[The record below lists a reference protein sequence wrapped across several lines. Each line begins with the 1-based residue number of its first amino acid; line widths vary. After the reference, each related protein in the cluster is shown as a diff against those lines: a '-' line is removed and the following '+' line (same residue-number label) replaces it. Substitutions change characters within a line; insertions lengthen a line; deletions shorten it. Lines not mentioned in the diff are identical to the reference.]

1 MKARLTLAAMVV
13 GVLGMALALRAQE
26 QPPPRNLLP
35 QLTPGAKSAA
45 DEIAKIRD
53 DIRLREQI
61 LRSQYAEFESSL
73 LKLKQR
79 LERSSKQEDRDRAA
93 VLAKVLEFSKDSGI
107 GVQFEQLVQ
116 FLKDNQ
122 FKAVGDM
129 KIALDKSN
137 KLADDLREI
146 LNRLREDTKHA
157 KLRDEIDLLKGLIKK
172 IEAAILQQQIVQAQT
187 DLGKTDPKELRGNQE
202 RVTNA
207 TAQIAKAMSGQGE
220 QAKGDP
226 KGGGKPGDDKG
237 KTKDIGDDANKAQSK
252 EAGADKSGKPA
263 DAKGEAGKGKEG
275 GGDPKSGAKGGD
287 SKEGGAKGSKG
298 DGQGDSKE
306 NPGDKKDPGTKNAG
320 EKSSLKEATAKGED
334 KQGDQKPGGEKS
346 ASKSGGDSKEAGAK
360 GSPSAQG
367 EKSDAKSGGK
377 GSEGQQAEAKPGSQS
392 QGQSQAKSGKQSG
405 DQPPGQKGDP
415 KQGNQDP
422 KDNIANSKKQVQ
434 DAQEK
439 MQQAEDKIAKKDN
452 KPASNDQG
460 DAINKLEQAKKKLEE
475 LLRQLR
481 EEELERLL
489 AALENRCQ
497 KMLAM
502 QLQVLAGTERVFRDV
517 ENNDDKKPTRQN
529 QQDSIKLSDQEKDI
543 VLEATKAIEMLEAEG
558 SAVAFPEVFQQV
570 REDMIHV
577 QKRLEITDVG
587 VVTQAIERDI
597 IESLKEMIEA
607 LKKAK
612 KELDDKKNPSQP
624 KEGQPPPNADQK
636 LLDQIAELKMIRS
649 MQLRVNARTETY
661 GKLYVPREGEQTA
674 DPMIRREL
682 NNLSER
688 QERITD
694 VATRIAKGDNK

>member
-13 GVLGMALALRAQE
+13 GVLGMALTLRAQDA
-26 QPPPRNLLP
+26 P
-35 QLTPGAKSAA
+35 AKSAA
-45 DEIAKIRD
+45 ADEVAKIRD
-53 DIRLREQI
+53 EIRLREQI
-61 LRSQYAEFESSL
+61 LRSQYAEFENSL

-93 VLAKVLEFSKDSGI
+93 VLGKVLDFSKDAGI

-129 KIALDKSN
+129 KIALDRSN
-137 KLADDLREI
+137 RLADDLREI

-187 DLGKTDPKELRGNQE
+187 DLGKTEPKELRGNQE

-237 KTKDIGDDANKAQSK
+237 KTKDIGDDANKANSK
-252 EAGADKSGKPA
+252 EAGADKSGKPG
-263 DAKGEAGKGKEG
+263 DAKGEAGKGKEA
-275 GGDPKSGAKGGD
+275 GDPKSGAKGGD
-287 SKEGGAKGSKG
+287 GKQGDAKGGKG
-298 DGQGDSKE
+298 DGQGDPKK
-306 NPGDKKDPGTKNAG
+306 NPGDKKDPATKDAG

-334 KQGDQKPGGEKS
+334 KKGDQPGGEKS
-346 ASKSGGDSKEAGAK
+346 ASKSGGEAGAK
-360 GSPSAQG
+360 SNPSPPG
-367 EKSDAKSGGK
+367 EKSDSKSGGK
-377 GSEGQQAEAKPGSQS
+377 GSAGQQAEAKPGQQS
-392 QGQSQAKSGKQSG
+392 QGQSQAKPGQQSG
-405 DQPPGQKGDP
+405 DNQPGQKGDP

-452 KPASNDQG
+452 KPASGDQG
-460 DAINKLEQAKKKLEE
+460 EAINKLEQAKKKLEE

-570 REDMIHV
+570 RDDMIHV

-597 IESLKEMIEA
+597 IESLKEMIDA

-612 KELDDKKNPSQP
+612 KELDDKKNPNQP

-688 QERITD
+688 QERISD